1 MGFLLAR
8 EFFVNM
14 GFFVGHVVM
23 GHGIFFV
30 FFVFLVGHEI
40 IIIFFLNMGLLS
52 PWNFLTSWW
61 WAKSLFCRTSRVE
74 VALKCW
80 KVYGENCLLTL
91 GTLSMSRNFFWGF
104 IESGNS
110 WVQGSPV
117 APCFVRMILGYHIH
131 FPFFR
136 HWRSNF
142 DTLWLLC
149 HHQLEIGWW
158 KNQGQ
163 WFPYSK
169 GD

>member
-1 MGFLLAR
+1 MGFLLAM

-40 IIIFFLNMGLLS
+40 IIIFFLNMGLLLA
-52 PWNFLTSWW
+52 WNFLTSWW

-91 GTLSMSRNFFWGF
+91 GTLSMSRNFFRGF

-117 APCFVRMILGYHIH
+117 APCFFRMIWGYHIY
-131 FPFFR
+131 FPFFG
-136 HWRSNF
+136 HWQSNF
-142 DTLWLLC
+142 DTLWLFC

>member
-8 EFFVNM
+8 EFFVNI

-23 GHGIFFV
+23 GHGIF
-30 FFVFLVGHEI
+30 VFLVGHEI
-40 IIIFFLNMGLLS
+40 FFFFLNMGLLS

-91 GTLSMSRNFFWGF
+91 GTLSMTRNFFRGF
-104 IESGNS
+104 IELGNS
-110 WVQGSPV
+110 WVQGSLV
-117 APCFVRMILGYHIH
+117 APCFVRMILGYHIY
-131 FPFFR
+131 FPFFG

-142 DTLWLLC
+142 DTLWLFC
-149 HHQLEIGWW
+149 HHQLEIGWR